1 MPLHMLASR
10 RCHSA
15 VHGIRSR
22 SLARHTTLGS
32 AFSHLTT
39 QTARGT
45 SEVSTVAQFYLRN
58 VQIDRQIDRLIYI
71 APINSKESLS
81 MYMLYSV
88 YVGLSLSA
96 FIALTL
102 LVGRQK
108 GHPAC
113 RKMSDW
119 VLVGVGVEFNAPPN
133 TIQVTSEAVFTAN
146 HLTDTDKQNKT
157 GKYTNSVQ
165 IRKSKQPKIQQN

>member
-1 MPLHMLASR
+1 
-10 RCHSA
+10 
-15 VHGIRSR
+15 
-22 SLARHTTLGS
+22 
-32 AFSHLTT
+32 
-39 QTARGT
+39 
-45 SEVSTVAQFYLRN
+45 
-58 VQIDRQIDRLIYI
+58 
-71 APINSKESLS
+71 

-96 FIALTL
+96 FSALTL

-133 TIQVTSEAVFTAN
+133 TI
-146 HLTDTDKQNKT
+146 
-157 GKYTNSVQ
+157 
-165 IRKSKQPKIQQN
+165 